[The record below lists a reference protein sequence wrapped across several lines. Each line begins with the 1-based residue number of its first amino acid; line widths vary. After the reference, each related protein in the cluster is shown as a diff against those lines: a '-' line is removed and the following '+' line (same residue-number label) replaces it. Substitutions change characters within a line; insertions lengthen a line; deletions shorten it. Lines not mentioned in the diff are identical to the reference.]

1 MATQK
6 TKFSPKNR
14 TIGFRVDDTTWNQ
27 LQAINPELTVH
38 DLAREIILEFLN
50 RPIDL
55 QKSPPPAGNGLTFSQ
70 AKRLFLIEQVVTT
83 LLKRVPGGANE
94 LEFILKNIELRETK
108 NA

>member
-1 MATQK
+1 MITQK

-38 DLAREIILEFLN
+38 DLAREIILDFLSH
-50 RPIDL
+50 PIDP
-55 QKSPPPAGNGLTFSQ
+55 QKSPSPAGNGLTFSQ

-94 LEFILKNIELRETK
+94 LELILKNIELREPK

>member
-1 MATQK
+1 MAAQK

-38 DLAREIILEFLN
+38 DLAREIILDFLN
-50 RPIDL
+50 RPIDPP
-55 QKSPPPAGNGLTFSQ
+55 KSPSPAGTGLTFSQ

-83 LLKRVPGGANE
+83 LLKRMPGGATE
-94 LEFILKNIELRETK
+94 LELILKNIELREPK